1 MNASVPHAG
10 TTRFIPSYY
19 GNGSTIWLTSFPVIT
34 ERFSNDARAE
44 ATRLDLLTC
53 IEETKHHIVPITEDD
68 IDYVVEKGRKDAAR
82 AWARAIGQY
91 REYLRD
97 TRWWKG
103 TYVDRALNPPNGPP
117 LPNKLP
123 RPVYVSKL
131 NPDLVIELLA
141 EFVNL
146 YTKVASVV
154 VPAA

>member
-68 IDYVVEKGRKDAAR
+68 IDYVVEKGRKDAVR
-82 AWARAIGQY
+82 AWARAIGLC
-91 REYLRD
+91 REYFRD
-97 TRWWKG
+97 PRWHKG
-103 TYVDRALNPPNGPP
+103 TYLEQALNPPDGPP

-123 RPVYVSKL
+123 HPVYVSDL
-131 NPDLVIELLA
+131 NPDLVLA
-141 EFVNL
+141 LASGFVDMWMRR
-146 YTKVASVV
+146 
-154 VPAA
+154 